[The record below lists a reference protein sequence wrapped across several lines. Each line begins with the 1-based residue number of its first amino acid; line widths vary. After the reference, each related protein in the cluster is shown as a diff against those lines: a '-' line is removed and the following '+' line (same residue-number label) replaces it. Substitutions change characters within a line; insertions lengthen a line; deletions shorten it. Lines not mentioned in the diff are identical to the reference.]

1 MKYVSV
7 EEMISIEKA
16 ANGAG
21 HSYEAMMEAAG
32 KGLADVIQKEFGH
45 LSPKMITALVGSGNN
60 GGDALVALDYLLSRG
75 WQASALL
82 FRKRSPQD
90 PLMERVR
97 NNGGTILDCSEFPQ
111 SRESVQQELVKA
123 NFILDG
129 VLGTGIRLPIREPL
143 DDLLGFVKEELDG
156 LRKKPLIIA
165 VDCPSGIDC
174 DSGEAAQT
182 CLRADLTVTM
192 AAVKQGLLRFP
203 AYDYVG
209 KLQFVE
215 IGLPDGLPEMGN
227 IKREVIEAE
236 WVKQI
241 LPERPLNAHKGVFGT
256 ALVIAGSVNYP
267 GAAILAGKSAYRI
280 GAGLVTMAVPKTIY
294 SGVIGNIPEAT
305 WIQLDDLDGAISSS
319 AIEQIKEALERPT
332 ACLIGP
338 GLGTNYCSR
347 DFLKKVLRLKN
358 LPPLVLDADG
368 LRLAASTKDWPGT
381 IPAKSVLTPHPGEM
395 SYLTGIPVNEI
406 QGDRVGVAEKYAQD
420 WDQIL
425 VLKGANT
432 VIADPGG
439 QTKILEAANPALS
452 TAGSGDVLAGII
464 TGLIAQ
470 GISPF
475 EAAAGGAWIHARA
488 GTIAA
493 EQKANAAAVL
503 AGEISDAIGQ
513 VVSD

>member
-7 EEMISIEKA
+7 EEMISIEEA
-16 ANGAG
+16 ANAAG
-21 HSYEAMMEAAG
+21 YSYQAMMEGAG
-32 KGLADVIQKEFGH
+32 RGLADVIQKEFGH
-45 LSPKMITALVGSGNN
+45 SAQKMITALVGSGNN
-60 GGDALVALDYLLSRG
+60 GGEALVALDYLLSQG

-82 FRKRSPQD
+82 FRKRSPHD
-90 PLMERVR
+90 PLMKRVR
-97 NNGGTILDCSEFPQ
+97 DNGGAILDCSEYPQ
-111 SRESVQQELVKA
+111 SCDSIQQELA
-123 NFILDG
+123 EADFILDG
-129 VLGTGIRLPIREPL
+129 VLGTGIKLPIREPL
-143 DDLLGFVKEELDG
+143 DDLLGFVKKEVDG
-156 LRKKPLIIA
+156 LRKKPPIIA

-203 AYDYVG
+203 AYDYLG
-209 KLQFVE
+209 DLQLVE
-215 IGLPDGLPEMGN
+215 IGLPDGLPEMEN
-227 IKREVIEAE
+227 IGREVIETE

-241 LPERPLNAHKGVFGT
+241 LPERPLNAHKGIFGT
-256 ALVIAGSVNYP
+256 ALIIAGSVNYP
-267 GAAILAGKSAYRI
+267 GAAILAGESAYRI

-319 AIEQIKEALERPT
+319 AIEQIKGALKRPT

-338 GLGTNYCSR
+338 GLGINYCSR
-347 DFLKKVLRLKN
+347 DFLNKVLRLKD

-368 LRLAASTKDWPGT
+368 LRLAAKIKNWQGA
-381 IPAKSVLTPHPGEM
+381 IPAGSVLTPHPGEM
-395 SYLTGIPVNEI
+395 SYLTGIPVDEI
-406 QGDRVGVAEKYAQD
+406 QRDRVGIAEKYAQD

-439 QTKILEAANPALS
+439 QTKILEAAHPALAR
-452 TAGSGDVLAGII
+452 AGSGDVLAGII

-488 GTIAA
+488 GVIAA
-493 EQKANAAAVL
+493 GEKANSASVL
-503 AGEISDAIGQ
+503 AGDISDAIGQ

>member
-16 ANGAG
+16 AVAAG
-21 HSYEAMMEAAG
+21 HSYDAMMEAAG
-32 KGLADVIQKEFGH
+32 RGLAEVIQEEFGH
-45 LSPKMITALVGSGNN
+45 SPQKRLTALVGSGNN

-90 PLMERVR
+90 PLMKRVR
-97 NNGGTILDCSEFPQ
+97 DHGGTILDCSEYPQ
-111 SRESVQQELVKA
+111 SRNSIQQELTHA
-123 NFILDG
+123 NLILDG
-129 VLGTGIRLPIREPL
+129 VLGTGIKLPIREPL
-143 DDLLGFVKEELDG
+143 DDLLGFVKEELEG
-156 LRKKPLIIA
+156 FRIKPPIIA

-174 DSGEAAQT
+174 DSGEAAQI
-182 CLRADLTVTM
+182 CLKADLTVTM

-209 KLQFVE
+209 SLQLVE
-215 IGLPDGLPEMGN
+215 IGLPDGLPEMEN
-227 IKREVIEAE
+227 ITRDVIEGE

-241 LPERPLNAHKGVFGT
+241 LPDRPLNAHKGVFGT
-256 ALVIAGSVNYP
+256 ALIIAGSVNYP
-267 GAAILAGKSAYRI
+267 GAAILAGESAYRI
-280 GAGLVTMAVPKTIY
+280 GAGLVTMAVPEMIY

-305 WIQLDDLDGAISSS
+305 WIQLDDLEGAISSS
-319 AIEQIKEALERPT
+319 AIEQIKVALERPT
-332 ACLIGP
+332 ACLMGP
-338 GLGTNYCSR
+338 GMGINYCSR
-347 DFLKKVLRLKN
+347 DFLYKVLRLKD

-368 LRLAASTKDWPGT
+368 LRLAAYSKKWPGI
-381 IPAKSVLTPHPGEM
+381 IPAGSVLTPHPGEM
-395 SYLTGIPVNEI
+395 SYLTGLDVEEI
-406 QGDRVGVAEKYAQD
+406 QADRVGISEKYAQE
-420 WDQIL
+420 WGQIL
-425 VLKGANT
+425 VLKGAHT

-439 QTKILEAANPALS
+439 QTKILEAANPVLA

-475 EAAAGGAWIHARA
+475 KAASAGAWIHARA
-488 GTIAA
+488 GAIAA
-493 EQKANAAAVL
+493 EKIASPASVL
-503 AGEISDAIGQ
+503 AGDISDAIGQ

>member
-475 EAAAGGAWIHARA
+475 EAAAGGAWIHTRA

>member
-7 EEMISIEKA
+7 EEMISIEEA
-16 ANGAG
+16 ANAAG
-21 HSYEAMMEAAG
+21 YSYQAMMEAAG
-32 KGLADVIQKEFGH
+32 RGLADVIQKEFGH
-45 LSPKMITALVGSGNN
+45 SAQKMITALVFSGNN
-60 GGDALVALDYLLSRG
+60 GGDALVALDYLLSQG

-82 FRKRSPQD
+82 FRKRSPHD
-90 PLMERVR
+90 PLMKRVR
-97 NNGGTILDCSEFPQ
+97 DNGGMILDCSEYPQ
-111 SRESVQQELVKA
+111 SCDSIQQELA
-123 NFILDG
+123 EADFILDG
-129 VLGTGIRLPIREPL
+129 VLGTGIKLPIREPL
-143 DDLLGFVKEELDG
+143 DDLLGFVKKEVDG
-156 LRKKPLIIA
+156 LRKKPPIIA

-203 AYDYVG
+203 AYDYLG
-209 KLQFVE
+209 DLQLVE
-215 IGLPDGLPEMGN
+215 IGLPDGLPEMEN
-227 IKREVIEAE
+227 IGREVIETE

-241 LPERPLNAHKGVFGT
+241 LPERPLNAHKGIFGT
-256 ALVIAGSVNYP
+256 ALIIAGSVNYP
-267 GAAILAGKSAYRI
+267 GAAILAGESAYRI

-319 AIEQIKEALERPT
+319 AIEQIKGALKRPT

-338 GLGTNYCSR
+338 GLGINYCSR
-347 DFLKKVLRLKN
+347 DFLNKVLRLKD

-368 LRLAASTKDWPGT
+368 LRLAAKIKNWQGA
-381 IPAKSVLTPHPGEM
+381 IPAGSVLTPHPGEM
-395 SYLTGIPVNEI
+395 SYLTGIPADEI
-406 QGDRVGVAEKYAQD
+406 QRDRVGIAEKYAQD

-439 QTKILEAANPALS
+439 QTKILEAAHPALAR
-452 TAGSGDVLAGII
+452 AGSGDVLAGII

-488 GTIAA
+488 GVIAA
-493 EQKANAAAVL
+493 GEKANSASVL
-503 AGEISDAIGQ
+503 AGDISDAIGQ

>member
-7 EEMISIEKA
+7 QEMILIEEA
-16 ANGAG
+16 ANSAG
-21 HSYEAMMEAAG
+21 YSYEAMMEAAG
-32 KGLADVIQKEFGH
+32 RGLADVIQKEFGH
-45 LSPKMITALVGSGNN
+45 SAQKMITALVGSGNN

-82 FRKRSPQD
+82 FRKRPPHD
-90 PLMERVR
+90 PLMKRVR
-97 NNGGTILDCSEFPQ
+97 DNGGTILDCSEYPQ
-111 SRESVQQELVKA
+111 SCDSIHQELA
-123 NFILDG
+123 EADFILDG
-129 VLGTGIRLPIREPL
+129 VLGTGIKLPIREPL
-143 DDLLGFVKEELDG
+143 DDLLGFVKKEVDG
-156 LRKKPLIIA
+156 LEKKPPIIA

-203 AYDYVG
+203 AYDYLG
-209 KLQFVE
+209 DLQLVE
-215 IGLPDGLPEMGN
+215 IGLPEGLPEMEN
-227 IKREVIEAE
+227 IRREVIEAE

-241 LPERPLNAHKGVFGT
+241 LPERPLNAHKGIFGT
-256 ALVIAGSVNYP
+256 ALIIAGSVNYP
-267 GAAILAGKSAYRI
+267 GAAILAGESAYRI

-305 WIQLDDLDGAISSS
+305 WIQLDDLEGAISSS
-319 AIEQIKEALERPT
+319 AIEQIKGALKRPT

-338 GLGTNYCSR
+338 GLGINYCSR
-347 DFLKKVLRLKN
+347 DFLNKVLRLKD

-368 LRLAASTKDWPGT
+368 LRLAAKMKNWQGA
-381 IPAKSVLTPHPGEM
+381 IPAGSVLTPHPGEM
-395 SYLTGIPVNEI
+395 SYLTGIPVDEI
-406 QGDRVGVAEKYAQD
+406 QRDRVGIAEKYAQD
-420 WDQIL
+420 WGQIL

-439 QTKILEAANPALS
+439 QTKILEAAHPALAR
-452 TAGSGDVLAGII
+452 AGSGDVLAGII

-488 GTIAA
+488 GAIAA
-493 EQKANAAAVL
+493 EKKANSASVL
-503 AGEISDAIGQ
+503 AGDISDAIGQ

>member
-16 ANGAG
+16 ANDAG

-32 KGLADVIQKEFGH
+32 KGLAGVIQKEFGH

-75 WQASALL
+75 WQASALM

-90 PLMERVR
+90 PLIERVR

-111 SRESVQQELVKA
+111 SRESIQQELGKA

-129 VLGTGIRLPIREPL
+129 VLGTGLKLPIREPL
-143 DDLLGFVKEELDG
+143 DELLGFVKEELAG

-174 DSGEAAQT
+174 DSGEAAQI

-209 KLQFVE
+209 DLQFVE
-215 IGLPDGLPEMGN
+215 IGLPDGLPETEN
-227 IKREVIEAE
+227 IRREVIEAE

-294 SGVIGNIPEAT
+294 SGLIGNIPEAT

-332 ACLIGP
+332 SCLIGP
-338 GLGTNYCSR
+338 GLGINYCSR

-368 LRLAASTKDWPGT
+368 LRLAASTKDWPGLL
-381 IPAKSVLTPHPGEM
+381 PAKSVLTPHPGEM
-395 SYLTGIPVNEI
+395 SYLTGIPVDEI

-439 QTKILEAANPALS
+439 QTKILEAANPVLA

-470 GISPF
+470 GVSPF
-475 EAAAGGAWIHARA
+475 EAAAGGAWVHARA
-488 GTIAA
+488 GSIAA
-493 EQKANAAAVL
+493 EEKVSAASVM
-503 AGEISDAIGQ
+503 AGDISDAIGQ

>member
-7 EEMISIEKA
+7 SEMISIEKA
-16 ANGAG
+16 ADAAG
-21 HSYEAMMEAAG
+21 YSYAAMMEAAG
-32 KGLADVIQKEFGH
+32 RGLAELIHDQFG
-45 LSPKMITALVGSGNN
+45 SPAGRKVTALVGSGNN

-82 FRKRSPQD
+82 FRKRSPHD
-90 PLMERVR
+90 PLMKRVR
-97 NNGGTILDCSEFPQ
+97 DNGGTILDCSEYPQ
-111 SRESVQQELVKA
+111 SCDSIQQELA
-123 NFILDG
+123 EADFILDG
-129 VLGTGIRLPIREPL
+129 VLGTGIKLPIREPL
-143 DDLLGFVKEELDG
+143 DDLLGFVKKEVDG
-156 LRKKPLIIA
+156 LRKKPPIIA

-203 AYDYVG
+203 AYDYLG
-209 KLQFVE
+209 DLQLVE
-215 IGLPDGLPEMGN
+215 IGLPDGLPEMEN
-227 IKREVIEAE
+227 IRREVIEAE

-241 LPERPLNAHKGVFGT
+241 LPERPLNAHKGIFGT
-256 ALVIAGSVNYP
+256 ALIIAGSVNYP
-267 GAAILAGKSAYRI
+267 GAAILAGESAYRI

-338 GLGTNYCSR
+338 GLGINYCSR
-347 DFLKKVLRLKN
+347 DFLNKVLRLKD

-368 LRLAASTKDWPGT
+368 LRLAAKMKNWQGA
-381 IPAKSVLTPHPGEM
+381 IPAGSVLTPHPGEM
-395 SYLTGIPVNEI
+395 SYLTGIPVDEI
-406 QGDRVGVAEKYAQD
+406 QRDRVGIAEKYAQD

-439 QTKILEAANPALS
+439 QTKILEAAHPALA

-488 GTIAA
+488 GAIAA
-493 EQKANAAAVL
+493 EKKANSASVL
-503 AGEISDAIGQ
+503 AGDISDAIGQ

>member
-7 EEMISIEKA
+7 EEMISIEEA
-16 ANGAG
+16 ANAAG
-21 HSYEAMMEAAG
+21 YSYQAMMEAAG
-32 KGLADVIQKEFGH
+32 RGLADVIQKEFGH
-45 LSPKMITALVGSGNN
+45 SAQKMITALVGSGNN
-60 GGDALVALDYLLSRG
+60 GGDALVALDYLLSQG

-82 FRKRSPQD
+82 FRKRSPHD
-90 PLMERVR
+90 PLMKRVR
-97 NNGGTILDCSEFPQ
+97 DNGGAILDCSEYPQ
-111 SRESVQQELVKA
+111 SCDSIQQELA
-123 NFILDG
+123 EADFILDG
-129 VLGTGIRLPIREPL
+129 VLGTGIKLPIREPL
-143 DDLLGFVKEELDG
+143 DDLLGFVKKEVDG
-156 LRKKPLIIA
+156 LRKKPPIIA

-203 AYDYVG
+203 AYDYLG
-209 KLQFVE
+209 DLQLVE
-215 IGLPDGLPEMGN
+215 IGLPDGLPEMEN
-227 IKREVIEAE
+227 IGREVIETE

-241 LPERPLNAHKGVFGT
+241 LPERPLNAHKGIFGT
-256 ALVIAGSVNYP
+256 ALIIAGSVNYP
-267 GAAILAGKSAYRI
+267 GAAILAGESAYRI

-319 AIEQIKEALERPT
+319 AIEQIKGALKRPT

-338 GLGTNYCSR
+338 GLGINYCSR
-347 DFLKKVLRLKN
+347 DFLNKVLRLKD

-368 LRLAASTKDWPGT
+368 LRLAAKIKNWQGA
-381 IPAKSVLTPHPGEM
+381 IPAGSILTPHPGEM
-395 SYLTGIPVNEI
+395 SYLTSIPVDEI
-406 QGDRVGVAEKYAQD
+406 QRDRVGIVEKYAQD

-439 QTKILEAANPALS
+439 QTKILEAAHPALAR
-452 TAGSGDVLAGII
+452 AGSGDVLAGII

-488 GTIAA
+488 GAIAA
-493 EQKANAAAVL
+493 EEKATSASVL
-503 AGEISDAIGQ
+503 AGDISDAIGQ
-513 VVSD
+513 VISD

>member
-16 ANGAG
+16 AVAAG
-21 HSYEAMMEAAG
+21 HSYDAMMEAAG
-32 KGLADVIQKEFGH
+32 RGLAEVIQEEFGH
-45 LSPKMITALVGSGNN
+45 LPQKRLTALVGSGNN

-75 WQASALL
+75 WQVSALL

-90 PLMERVR
+90 LLMKRVR
-97 NNGGTILDCSEFPQ
+97 DNGGTILDCSEYPQ
-111 SRESVQQELVKA
+111 SRDSIQHELSEA
-123 NFILDG
+123 NLILDG
-129 VLGTGIRLPIREPL
+129 VLGTGIKLPIREPL
-143 DDLLGFVKEELDG
+143 DDLLGFVKEEING
-156 LRKKPLIIA
+156 LRKKPLIVA

-174 DSGEAAQT
+174 DSGQAAQM
-182 CLRADLTVTM
+182 CLKADLTVTM

-209 KLQFVE
+209 DLQLVE
-215 IGLPDGLPEMGN
+215 IGLPDGLPEMEN
-227 IKREVIEAE
+227 IRREVIETE

-241 LPERPLNAHKGVFGT
+241 LPERSLNAHKGTFGT
-256 ALVIAGSVNYP
+256 ALIIAGSVNYP
-267 GAAILAGKSAYRI
+267 GAAILAGESAYRI
-280 GAGLVTMAVPKTIY
+280 GAGLVTMAVPETIY
-294 SGVIGNIPEAT
+294 SGVIGNFPEAT

-347 DFLKKVLRLKN
+347 DFLKKVLRLKT

-368 LRLAASTKDWPGT
+368 LRLVANKKDWPGV
-381 IPAKSVLTPHPGEM
+381 IPAGSVLTPHPGEM
-395 SYLTGIPVNEI
+395 SYLTGIPVDEI
-406 QGDRVGVAEKYAQD
+406 QRDRVGIAEKYAQD

-432 VIADPGG
+432 VIAHPGG
-439 QTKILEAANPALS
+439 QTKILEAAHPALA

-488 GTIAA
+488 GFIAA
-493 EQKANAAAVL
+493 GEKAYSASVL
-503 AGEISDAIGQ
+503 AGDISDSIGQ
-513 VVSD
+513 VVFD

>member
-7 EEMISIEKA
+7 EEMISIEEA
-16 ANGAG
+16 ANAAG
-21 HSYEAMMEAAG
+21 YSYQAMMEAAG
-32 KGLADVIQKEFGH
+32 RGLADVIQKEFGH
-45 LSPKMITALVGSGNN
+45 SAQKMITALVGSGNN
-60 GGDALVALDYLLSRG
+60 GGDALVALDYLLSQG

-82 FRKRSPQD
+82 FRKRSPHD
-90 PLMERVR
+90 PLMKRVR
-97 NNGGTILDCSEFPQ
+97 DNGGAILDCSEYPQ
-111 SRESVQQELVKA
+111 SCDSIQQELA
-123 NFILDG
+123 EADFILDG
-129 VLGTGIRLPIREPL
+129 VLGTGIKLPIREPL
-143 DDLLGFVKEELDG
+143 DDLLGFVKKEVDG
-156 LRKKPLIIA
+156 LRKKPPIIA

-203 AYDYVG
+203 AYDYLG
-209 KLQFVE
+209 DLQLVE
-215 IGLPDGLPEMGN
+215 IGLPDGLPEMEN
-227 IKREVIEAE
+227 IGREIIGIE

-241 LPERPLNAHKGVFGT
+241 LPERPLNAHKGIFGT
-256 ALVIAGSVNYP
+256 ALIIAGSVNYP
-267 GAAILAGKSAYRI
+267 GAAILAGESAYRI

-319 AIEQIKEALERPT
+319 AIEQIKGALKRPT

-338 GLGTNYCSR
+338 GLGINYCSR
-347 DFLKKVLRLKN
+347 DFLNKVLRLKD

-368 LRLAASTKDWPGT
+368 LRLAAKIKNWQGA
-381 IPAKSVLTPHPGEM
+381 IPAGSVLTPHPGEM
-395 SYLTGIPVNEI
+395 SYLTGIPVDEI
-406 QGDRVGVAEKYAQD
+406 QRDRVGIAEKYAQD

-439 QTKILEAANPALS
+439 QTKILEAAHPALAR
-452 TAGSGDVLAGII
+452 AGSGDVLAGII

-488 GTIAA
+488 GVIAA
-493 EQKANAAAVL
+493 GEKANSASVL
-503 AGEISDAIGQ
+503 AGDISDAIGQ